1 MVSTPPSCLRPPPD
15 PPPPPS
21 FFWLMQHYSSSLK
34 MMVTALPPPSQPGP
48 PPDPSPNKHFPVETL
63 SPVKPPEPA
72 DPPDVSVSFVLL
84 RIFVTFSR
92 SSPQATQILHLMW
105 VSSKLRDGDAAL
117 VVISFSTFFSCAIQ
131 VISFQRSFPV
141 IYRSYLFNVLFL

>member
-1 MVSTPPSCLRPPPD
+1 MVSTPPSCLRPPD
-15 PPPPPS
+15 PPPPS

-72 DPPDVSVSFVLL
+72 DPPDVSV
-84 RIFVTFSR
+84 T
-92 SSPQATQILHLMW
+92 TQILHLMW
-105 VSSKLRDGDAAL
+105 VSSKLEMVMLLLWSLATL
-117 VVISFSTFFSCAIQ
+117 SFSTAFFS
-131 VISFQRSFPV
+131 V

>member
-84 RIFVTFSR
+84 RIFVTFSDL
-92 SSPQATQILHLMW
+92 LH
-105 VSSKLRDGDAAL
+105 KLLKSYIRCGCQVNRAL
-117 VVISFSTFFSCAIQ
+117 VG
-131 VISFQRSFPV
+131 
-141 IYRSYLFNVLFL
+141 NVLDGLNVLRIHIHVSWWFALCYRVVFAYLVPSTLL